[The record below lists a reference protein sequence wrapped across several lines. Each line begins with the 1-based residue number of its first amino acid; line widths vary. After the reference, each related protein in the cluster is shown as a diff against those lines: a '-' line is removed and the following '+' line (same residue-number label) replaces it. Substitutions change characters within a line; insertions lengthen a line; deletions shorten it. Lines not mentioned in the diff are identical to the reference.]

1 MAETVDGAGDK
12 VLSEFLSE
20 AQEIVENLN
29 RDVLQLDDQRKRK
42 RRDPDLL
49 NRIFRAAHSLKGLS
63 GMFGVRRMSD
73 MAHDLE
79 NLLDGLRMGR
89 VEVGETII
97 DVLFESVEVF
107 NRLIAEA
114 GGGAK
119 VPKKDLST
127 LQKAIEQAQKS
138 SEREAAPSPLQDV
151 DIAPS
156 VLSVLTEYEEY
167 RLVDNLRQGLLL
179 YRVHASFDLV
189 NFDEGL
195 SRLTAELKSL
205 GEVITTLPSS
215 EPSAGQRI
223 DFELIVGTDA
233 SLETLRERV
242 EGPGIRVQA
251 IARKGGA
258 APARPQLSAP
268 AAPGA
273 PASPEA
279 PPPPARAAP
288 APAPEGASAGRGDE
302 PPPPGDGD
310 TSLRSVSQTVRVDIR
325 KLDNLMNIVGELVL
339 VRTAIQAISDQLK
352 AERGFTGLAVDLFKE
367 ARAFERK
374 LDELQNGIMEVR
386 MVPLGQNFDKLARMV
401 RKLSR
406 AAGKEVDLAIRGADT
421 ELDKLI
427 VEDLADPL
435 MHILRNSI
443 DHGIEE
449 PAERAA
455 AGKPSTGTI
464 RINAYQK
471 GNHVVIEIADDGRGL
486 DLDRICQVAVEKG
499 LLEPERLADL
509 TPRDRMNLIFLP
521 GLSTSRQVTE
531 ISGRGVGLDVV
542 KTNIAN
548 LSGMIDLDFTPG
560 QGTRFTITL
569 PITLAIIRALIV
581 RVAQS
586 VYAIPLNAVLEILS
600 VSASKVRTIERRQVI
615 ELRGATL
622 PLIHLADLFQLPGEA
637 AGDNLFVVV
646 VGLAQNRM
654 GLVVDS
660 VQGQQDIV
668 IKSLGRFMSHV
679 PGIAGATHLANQQT
693 VLVLDVGELIEE
705 ALARE

>member
-1 MAETVDGAGDK
+1 MAETVDAAGDK
-12 VLSEFLSE
+12 ALSEFLSE

-29 RDVLQLDDQRKRK
+29 RDVLQLDDLCKRK

-49 NRIFRAAHSLKGLS
+49 NRVFRAAHSLKGLS
-63 GMFGVRRMSD
+63 GMFGVRRMAD
-73 MAHDLE
+73 MAHNLE
-79 NLLDGLRMGR
+79 NLLDSLRMGR
-89 VEVGETII
+89 VDAGESII

-107 NRLIAEA
+107 NRLIVEA

-119 VPKKDLST
+119 VPKKDLVA
-127 LQKAIEQAQKS
+127 LQKAIENAQKS
-138 SEREAAPSPLQDV
+138 GARETAPNPLAEV
-151 DIAPS
+151 DIPSS
-156 VLSVLTEYEEY
+156 VLAVLTEYEEY
-167 RLVDNLRQGLLL
+167 RLVDNLRQGLRL
-179 YRVHASFDLV
+179 YRIHASFDLV

-223 DFELIVGTDA
+223 DFELIVGSEA
-233 SLETLRERV
+233 SLDTLRERV

-251 IARKGGA
+251 IGRKD
-258 APARPQLSAP
+258 
-268 AAPGA
+268 GA
-273 PASPEA
+273 PIPEA
-279 PPPPARAAP
+279 TPGTPPPPPSAP
-288 APAPEGASAGRGDE
+288 APAGPGTPAPAAAPAERGGGSGDE
-302 PPPPGDGD
+302 PPSSGDGD
-310 TSLRSVSQTVRVDIR
+310 ASLRSVSQTVRVDIR
-325 KLDNLMNIVGELVL
+325 KLDHLMNIVGELVL

-352 AERGFTGLAVDLFKE
+352 IERGFTGLAVELFKE
-367 ARAFERK
+367 ARSFERK
-374 LDELQNGIMEVR
+374 LNELQNGIMEVR

-406 AAGKEVDLAIRGADT
+406 AAGKEVDLTIRGADT
-421 ELDKLI
+421 ELDKLL

-455 AGKPSTGTI
+455 VGKPSTGTI

-486 DLDRICQVAVEKG
+486 DLDRICQVAVDKG
-499 LLEPERLADL
+499 LVDRERLADMSA
-509 TPRDRMNLIFLP
+509 RDRMNLIFLP

-560 QGTRFTITL
+560 QGTRFSITL

-581 RVAQS
+581 RVCQS
-586 VYAIPLNAVLEILS
+586 VYAIPLNSVLEILNIP
-600 VSASKVRTIERRQVI
+600 AAKVRTIEQRLVI
-615 ELRGATL
+615 ELRGGTL
-622 PLIHLADLFQLPGEA
+622 PLIRLADLFRLDGA
-637 AGDNLFVVV
+637 APAPESLFVVV

-654 GLVVDS
+654 GLVVDA

-668 IKSLGRFMSHV
+668 IKSLGRLLARV
-679 PGIAGATHLANQQT
+679 PGIAGAAHLANQQT

>member
-79 NLLDGLRMGR
+79 NLLDSLRMGR
-89 VEVGETII
+89 VEVSETII

-119 VPKKDLST
+119 VPKKDLSA
-127 LQKAIEQAQKS
+127 LLKAIEQAQKS
-138 SEREAAPSPLQDV
+138 GQREAAPNPLQDV

-156 VLSVLTEYEEY
+156 VLAVLTEYEEY
-167 RLVDNLRQGLLL
+167 RLIDNLRQGLLL
-179 YRVHASFDLV
+179 YRVQASFDLV

-223 DFELIVGTDA
+223 DFELIVGTDV
-233 SLETLRERV
+233 SLDTLRERV
-242 EGPGIRVQA
+242 EGPGIRVLP
-251 IARKGGA
+251 IVRKGGA
-258 APARPQLSAP
+258 APPRPQ
-268 AAPGA
+268 
-273 PASPEA
+273 
-279 PPPPARAAP
+279 PPTPPAAP
-288 APAPEGASAGRGDE
+288 APDAPPAPARPAPSQGQDGASAGRADE
-302 PPPPGDGD
+302 PPPSGEGD

-406 AAGKEVDLAIRGADT
+406 AAGKEVDLSIRGADT

-486 DLDRICQVAVEKG
+486 DLDRICQVAMEKG
-499 LLEPERLADL
+499 LVEPERLADL

-531 ISGRGVGLDVV
+531 LSGRGVGLDVV

-581 RVAQS
+581 RVSQS

-600 VSASKVRTIERRQVI
+600 VPASRVRTIERRQVI

-622 PLIHLADLFQLPGEA
+622 PLIRLADLFQLAGEA